1 MIQKWDMLLM
11 DGWML
16 MVEEE
21 KKGRREEERKGG
33 VLFSLGAR
41 KEVVRL
47 SLATG
52 RVGTKQY

>member
-1 MIQKWDMLLM
+1 MIQKWDVLLV

-16 MVEEE
+16 MVEEG
-21 KKGRREEERKGG
+21 KKGRREEARKGEG
-33 VLFSLGAR
+33 FVLAGR
-41 KEVVRL
+41 EVFRL